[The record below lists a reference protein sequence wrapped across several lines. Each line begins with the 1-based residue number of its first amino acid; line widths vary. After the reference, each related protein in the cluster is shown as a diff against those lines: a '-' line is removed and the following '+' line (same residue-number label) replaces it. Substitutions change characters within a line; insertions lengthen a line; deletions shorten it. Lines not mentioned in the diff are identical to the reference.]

1 MRFFFLLFFITL
13 FNFNVISHE
22 IAVINIDY
30 ILKNFDLYQN
40 SINSIKLK
48 NNDLKLNLEKSEN
61 ELTELNNK
69 IESSK
74 LFLKEVEL
82 NKLIDIYNQK
92 IFQYQNNMLE
102 YNDKIE
108 NQTEINKK
116 IIMEKINLISQNI
129 AIKNKINLILNENSY
144 YMANTDLDISN
155 IVLEELNKMNIDLN
169 N

>member
-1 MRFFFLLFFITL
+1 LRFFFLLFFITL
-13 FNFNVISHE
+13 SNFNVFSHE

-61 ELTELNNK
+61 ELSELNNK

-102 YNDKIE
+102 YNNKIE

>member
-13 FNFNVISHE
+13 SNFNVFSHE

-30 ILKNFDLYQN
+30 ILKNFDLYQD

-48 NNDLKLNLEKSEN
+48 NNDLRLNLEKSEN
-61 ELTELNNK
+61 ELSELNNK

-108 NQTEINKK
+108 NQTINVKK
-116 IIMEKINLISQNI
+116 YDPNITAVARCISQSD
-129 AIKNKINLILNENSY
+129 APPDSRKALVNLKTTFSF
-144 YMANTDLDISN
+144 T
-155 IVLEELNKMNIDLN
+155 
-169 N
+169 

>member
-1 MRFFFLLFFITL
+1 LRFFFLLFFITL
-13 FNFNVISHE
+13 SNLNVFSHE

-102 YNDKIE
+102 YNNKIE

>member
-13 FNFNVISHE
+13 SNLNVFSHE

-102 YNDKIE
+102 YNNKIE

>member
-1 MRFFFLLFFITL
+1 M
-13 FNFNVISHE
+13 N
-22 IAVINIDY
+22 
-30 ILKNFDLYQN
+30 
-40 SINSIKLK
+40 
-48 NNDLKLNLEKSEN
+48 
-61 ELTELNNK
+61 ELNNK

-155 IVLEELNKMNIDLN
+155 IVLDELNKMNIDLN
-169 N
+169 Y

>member
-13 FNFNVISHE
+13 SNLNVFSHE